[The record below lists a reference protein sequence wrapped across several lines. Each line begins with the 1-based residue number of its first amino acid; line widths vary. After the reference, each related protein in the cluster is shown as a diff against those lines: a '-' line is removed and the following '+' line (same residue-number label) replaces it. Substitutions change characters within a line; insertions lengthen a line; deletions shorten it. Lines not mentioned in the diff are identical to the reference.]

1 MSAFPLPSGHDIYWE
16 KWMDAFESAHQE
28 AFDPPVADA
37 GDGPEEES
45 YLDAQWSPEEP
56 YEETE
61 QFVPVQ
67 GIMTPYGVLPLTD
80 DTLASRKFKFWVGHS
95 NFRLTEDYYN
105 VIGHTEGVET
115 LDILT
120 PYRFRIGVGRMFI
133 DRNVMSS
140 VRDKM
145 VAHVVKKRNT
155 HENDLV

>member
-16 KWMDAFESAHQE
+16 KWMDAFEAQQE
-28 AFDPPVADA
+28 VFNPPTTDIEEE
-37 GDGPEEES
+37 PEEEG
-45 YLDAQWSPEEP
+45 YLNAQWSAEEP
-56 YEETE
+56 YEEETE
-61 QFVPVQ
+61 QFMPVQ

-105 VIGHTEGVET
+105 VIGATEGVET

-145 VAHVVKKRNT
+145 VAHVVKKRNP
-155 HENDLV
+155 HKNDLV